1 MAVTQL
7 SQRSLGAINNPN
19 ATYTLAS
26 QTTLQK
32 LFATTTNGAL
42 TVEAGTTYFFE
53 CEFNLS
59 AMSATSGA
67 FSFGFLGTATFTSLK
82 YTSIAAKSAI
92 GTPSTTQIVTAT
104 VATATALVTASVT
117 TTGHAFIRGVIRTNA
132 AGTIIP
138 AVALGIAS
146 AGIVGVDSW
155 FTLIKAGTNTSTLFG
170 AWT

>member
-19 ATYTLAS
+19 ATYTLTS
-26 QTTLQK
+26 QTALQK

-42 TVEAGTTYFFE
+42 TVEAATTYFFE

-82 YTSIAAKSAI
+82 YTSIAAKAAI
-92 GTPSTTQIVTAT
+92 GTPSTTQIVTST
-104 VATATALVTASVT
+104 IATAQALVAVSVS
-117 TTGHAFIRGVIRTNA
+117 TTGHAFIRGMIRTNA
-132 AGTIIP
+132 GGTIIP
-138 AVALGIAS
+138 AVALGIAA
-146 AGIVGVDSW
+146 AGIVGVNSW
-155 FTLIKAGTNTSTLFG
+155 FTLNKVGTNTGTFFG